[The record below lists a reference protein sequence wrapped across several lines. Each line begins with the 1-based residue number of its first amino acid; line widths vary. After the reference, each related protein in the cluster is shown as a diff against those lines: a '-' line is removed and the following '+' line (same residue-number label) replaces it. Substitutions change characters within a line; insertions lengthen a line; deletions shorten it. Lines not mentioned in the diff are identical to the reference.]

1 MRLNHLV
8 LRNFRNYVDC
18 EVDFPDR
25 VNLIIGENAQGKTSL
40 LEAVYFLSTAKS
52 HRTYPDDELIRHNE
66 NWFYLKGIIA
76 STFQQRLA
84 SRNPEIPPS
93 PLYKGGTEGGF
104 RALLRESGEPPS
116 SHLAGDG
123 LHSNVITVEASN
135 ELGGKKRF
143 RLNGTLQQRLSQ
155 WIGQLNVI
163 FFSPES
169 LTLVKGGPS
178 DRRRFIDMLISQI
191 SSAYLNHLQNYHFAL
206 KQRNELLKQIRSQG
220 ASVELLEPWETWLA
234 EDGIAIIQTRARIL
248 ARLTVY
254 AQRKHAEL
262 TGGSDAQ
269 QKHAE
274 LTGGREKL
282 ELTYQPASPPPL
294 LHKLVE
300 RGQGVRGGPGIDP
313 TLKARATEQFRRA
326 LEAARP
332 YDLLRGTTSVGPH
345 RDDFKLELETQ
356 QAGSV
361 HRYEAKSFCSQGQQR
376 TIALALKLGELELMC
391 EETNQIPIVLLDD
404 VASELDEIRS
414 TFLLSLLQRLNAQ
427 TFITSTRRDVWTQEL
442 KEGRV
447 FTVQNGQII

>member
-66 NWFYLKGIIA
+66 NWFYLKGVIA
-76 STFQQRLA
+76 STFQQCPA
-84 SRNPEIPPS
+84 SLNPEIPSS

-104 RALLRESGEPPS
+104 GALLRESGEPPS
-116 SHLAGDG
+116 SNLEGDG
-123 LHSNVITVEASN
+123 LHSNLMTVEASN

-143 RLNGTLQQRLSQ
+143 RLNGTLQQKLSQ

-178 DRRRFIDMLISQI
+178 DRRRFIDILISQI
-191 SSAYLNHLQNYHFAL
+191 SSAYLNHLQNYHFGL

-220 ASVELLEPWETWLA
+220 ASVELLEPWETLLA

-262 TGGSDAQ
+262 TGGS
-269 QKHAE
+269 
-274 LTGGREKL
+274 EKL
-282 ELTYQPASPPPL
+282 ELTYQPSAALLATSPPKVGGGL
-294 LHKLVE
+294 
-300 RGQGVRGGPGIDP
+300 RGTAGIDP

-356 QAGSV
+356 QAGAV

-391 EETNQIPIVLLDD
+391 EETNKIPIVLLDD

-427 TFITSTRRDVWTQEL
+427 TFITSTRRDVWTQGL